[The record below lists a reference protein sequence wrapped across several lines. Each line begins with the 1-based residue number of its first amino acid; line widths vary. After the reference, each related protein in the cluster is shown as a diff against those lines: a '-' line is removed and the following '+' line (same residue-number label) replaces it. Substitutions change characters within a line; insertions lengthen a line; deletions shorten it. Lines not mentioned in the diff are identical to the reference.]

1 MFGLGLV
8 FSAVK
13 TIGSVMQQ
21 RQETKKFEA
30 MAERNHMYR
39 MAQGE
44 IEYQAQVRADNNNG
58 WKDEFVLVIVSLPI
72 LVLAYAV
79 FFGDDMMKEKLDL
92 FFQYFNGLPQW
103 YQWLL
108 IGIFGAIYGLKPAAG
123 MFGKK

>member
-1 MFGLGLV
+1 MFGLLTGV
-8 FSAVK
+8 ISTAVDCFK
-13 TIGSVMQQ
+13 Q
-21 RQETKKFEA
+21 RQEIKRLEA
-30 MAERNHMYR
+30 TAQRNHMYR

-44 IEYQAQVRADNNNG
+44 IEYQAQVRADNQNG

-79 FFGDDMMKEKLDL
+79 FFGDAMMKEKLDI

-123 MFGKK
+123 MFKK

>member
-1 MFGLGLV
+1 MFGLLGAV
-8 FSAVK
+8 FSTAVDCFK
-13 TIGSVMQQ
+13 Q
-21 RQETKKFEA
+21 RQETKRYEA

-79 FFGDDMMKEKLDL
+79 FFGDDMMKEKLNL
-92 FFQYFNGLPQW
+92 FFAYFNGLPQW

>member
-1 MFGLGLV
+1 
-8 FSAVK
+8 
-13 TIGSVMQQ
+13 
-21 RQETKKFEA
+21 
-30 MAERNHMYR
+30 MAQRNHMYR

-44 IEYQAQVRADNNNG
+44 IEYQAQIRADNQNG

-79 FFGDDMMKEKLDL
+79 FFGDAMMKEKLDI

-123 MFGKK
+123 MFKK

>member
-13 TIGSVMQQ
+13 TIGNVMQQ
-21 RQETKKFEA
+21 RQETKRYNA
-30 MAERNHMYR
+30 MAERNHAYR

-44 IEYQAQVRADNNNG
+44 IEYQAQVRSDNQDG
-58 WKDEFVLVIVSLPI
+58 WKDEFVLYS
-72 LVLAYAV
+72 V
-79 FFGDDMMKEKLDL
+79 FFGDADTKAKLDL
-92 FFQYFNGLPQW
+92 FFAYFNALPQW

>member
-13 TIGSVMQQ
+13 TIGNVMQQ
-21 RQETKKFEA
+21 RQETKRYNA
-30 MAERNHMYR
+30 MAERNHAYR

-44 IEYQAQVRADNNNG
+44 IEYQAQVRSDNQDG
-58 WKDEFVLVIVSLPI
+58 WKDEFVLIVVSLPL
-72 LVLAYAV
+72 LVLGYSV
-79 FFGDDMMKEKLDL
+79 FFGDADM
-92 FFQYFNGLPQW
+92 FFAYFNALPQW

>member
-1 MFGLGLV
+1 MFGLLAGV
-8 FSAVK
+8 VSTAVDCFK
-13 TIGSVMQQ
+13 Q
-21 RQETKKFEA
+21 RQETKRLEA
-30 MAERNHMYR
+30 MAQRNHMYR

-44 IEYQAQVRADNNNG
+44 IEYQAQVRADNQNG

-79 FFGDDMMKEKLDL
+79 FFGDAMMKEKLDI

-123 MFGKK
+123 MFKK

>member
-1 MFGLGLV
+1 MFDRTV
-8 FSAVK
+8 FNGFWGWD
-13 TIGSVMQQ
+13 T
-21 RQETKKFEA
+21 RP
-30 MAERNHMYR
+30 YD
-39 MAQGE
+39 AQD
-44 IEYQAQVRADNNNG
+44 R
-58 WKDEFVLVIVSLPI
+58 DE
-72 LVLAYAV
+72 AV

>member
-1 MFGLGLV
+1 MFGLLAGV
-8 FSAVK
+8 VSTAVDCFK
-13 TIGSVMQQ
+13 Q
-21 RQETKKFEA
+21 RQETKRLEA
-30 MAERNHMYR
+30 MAQRNHMYR

-44 IEYQAQVRADNNNG
+44 IEYQAQVRADNQNG

-79 FFGDDMMKEKLDL
+79 FFGDAMMKEKLDV

-123 MFGKK
+123 MFKK

>member
-1 MFGLGLV
+1 MFGI
-8 FSAVK
+8 F
-13 TIGSVMQQ
+13 GSVISTAINVFQQ

-123 MFGKK
+123 IFGKK

>member
-1 MFGLGLV
+1 MFGLLAGV
-8 FSAVK
+8 VSTAVDCFK
-13 TIGSVMQQ
+13 Q
-21 RQETKKFEA
+21 RQETKRLEA
-30 MAERNHMYR
+30 TAQRNHMYR

-44 IEYQAQVRADNNNG
+44 IEYQAQVRADNQNG

-79 FFGDDMMKEKLDL
+79 FFGDVMMKEKLDV

-123 MFGKK
+123 MFKK

>member
-1 MFGLGLV
+1 MFGLLGAV
-8 FSAVK
+8 FSTAVDCFK
-13 TIGSVMQQ
+13 Q
-21 RQETKKFEA
+21 RQETKKYEA

-44 IEYQAQVRADNNNG
+44 IEYQAQVRNDNAEG
-58 WKDEFVLVIVSLPI
+58 WKDEFVLIVVSLPL
-72 LVLAYAV
+72 LVLGYSV
-79 FFGDDMMKEKLDL
+79 FFGDADTKAKLDL
-92 FFQYFNGLPQW
+92 FFAYFNALPQW

>member
-1 MFGLGLV
+1 MFGLLAGV
-8 FSAVK
+8 VSTAVDCFK
-13 TIGSVMQQ
+13 Q
-21 RQETKKFEA
+21 RQETKRLEA
-30 MAERNHMYR
+30 TAQRNHMYR

-44 IEYQAQVRADNNNG
+44 IEYQAQVRADNQNG

-79 FFGDDMMKEKLDL
+79 FFGDAMMKEKLGI

-123 MFGKK
+123 MFKK

>member
-1 MFGLGLV
+1 MFGLLAGV
-8 FSAVK
+8 VSTAVDCFK
-13 TIGSVMQQ
+13 Q
-21 RQETKKFEA
+21 RQETKRLEA
-30 MAERNHMYR
+30 TAQRNHMYR

-44 IEYQAQVRADNNNG
+44 IEYQAQVRADNQNG
-58 WKDEFVLVIVSLPI
+58 WKDEFVPVIVSLPI

-79 FFGDDMMKEKLDL
+79 FFGDAMMKEKLDV

-123 MFGKK
+123 MFKK

>member
-1 MFGLGLV
+1 
-8 FSAVK
+8 
-13 TIGSVMQQ
+13 
-21 RQETKKFEA
+21 
-30 MAERNHMYR
+30 MYR

-44 IEYQAQVRADNNNG
+44 IDYQAQVRADNNNG

-123 MFGKK
+123 MFGKNELYNTYNYSGIINSCRDGGVCDR

>member
-1 MFGLGLV
+1 MFGLLAGV
-8 FSAVK
+8 VSTAVDCFK
-13 TIGSVMQQ
+13 Q
-21 RQETKKFEA
+21 RQEIKRLEA
-30 MAERNHMYR
+30 TAQRNHMYR

-44 IEYQAQVRADNNNG
+44 IEYQAQVRADNQNG

-79 FFGDDMMKEKLDL
+79 FFGDAMMKEKLDV

-123 MFGKK
+123 MFKK

>member
-1 MFGLGLV
+1 MFGLGLISSVIKTATNV
-8 FSAVK
+8 F
-13 TIGSVMQQ
+13 QQ
-21 RQETKKFEA
+21 RQETKRFEA
-30 MAERNHMYR
+30 MAERNHAYR

-44 IEYQAQVRADNNNG
+44 IEYQAQVRTDNANG

>member
-1 MFGLGLV
+1 MFGLLAGV
-8 FSAVK
+8 VSTAVDCFK
-13 TIGSVMQQ
+13 Q
-21 RQETKKFEA
+21 RQETKRLEA
-30 MAERNHMYR
+30 TAQRNHMYR

-44 IEYQAQVRADNNNG
+44 IEYQAQVRADNQNG

-79 FFGDDMMKEKLDL
+79 FFGDAMMKEKLDV

-123 MFGKK
+123 MFKK

>member
-1 MFGLGLV
+1 MFGLGLI

-21 RQETKKFEA
+21 RQETKRYNA
-30 MAERNHMYR
+30 MAERNHAYR
-39 MAQGE
+39 MSQGE
-44 IEYQAQVRADNNNG
+44 IEYQAQVRSDNQDG
-58 WKDEFVLVIVSLPI
+58 WKDEFVLIVVSLPL
-72 LVLAYAV
+72 LVLGYSV
-79 FFGDDMMKEKLDL
+79 FFGDADTKSKLDM
-92 FFQYFNGLPQW
+92 FFAYFNALPQW

>member
-1 MFGLGLV
+1 MFGLLAGV
-8 FSAVK
+8 VSTAVDCFK
-13 TIGSVMQQ
+13 Q
-21 RQETKKFEA
+21 RQETKRLEA
-30 MAERNHMYR
+30 TAQRNHMYR

-44 IEYQAQVRADNNNG
+44 IEYQAQVRADNQNG

-79 FFGDDMMKEKLDL
+79 FFGDAMMKEKLDI

-123 MFGKK
+123 MFKK

>member
-1 MFGLGLV
+1 MAEATVVLIAVPPVKSTLKPSVISTAVNV
-8 FSAVK
+8 F
-13 TIGSVMQQ
+13 QQ
-21 RQETKKFEA
+21 RQETKRYEA

-79 FFGDDMMKEKLDL
+79 FFGDDMMKTVGGVG
-92 FFQYFNGLPQW
+92 F
-103 YQWLL
+103 
-108 IGIFGAIYGLKPAAG
+108 
-123 MFGKK
+123 